1 MCIRDRDGREW
12 IRVVDGDSPAAGGW
26 KAVNDGQGAWLY
38 QNGGNCS
45 GMVIEIT
52 GYFNDINTLNYTYS
66 NNPND
71 IDIKVNG
78 TMSHE
83 GHATCSGVATQET
96 PLAARYNRPGSLS
109 NFGSTVSASLG
120 TSPAIN
126 TIHIQCTNGASEY
139 WRNYGI
145 ELIAHDKFTDATCD
159 TTNSDATVTMDSTAK
174 LSVGLSVTGTGI
186 AAGSTVAS
194 ITNATTFELSANA
207 TATNANQTLTFGAAD
222 IFIPAQNV
230 VSFGKKIL
238 LKRMLS

>member
-1 MCIRDRDGREW
+1 
-12 IRVVDGDSPAAGGW
+12 
-26 KAVNDGQGAWLY
+26 
-38 QNGGNCS
+38 
-45 GMVIEIT
+45 
-52 GYFNDINTLNYTYS
+52 YFNDINTLNYTYP

-78 TMSHE
+78 LVSHA
-83 GHATCSGVATQET
+83 GHTTCSGVADMET
-96 PLAARYNRPGSLS
+96 PLGGRYVRGASLS

-207 TATNANQTLTFGAAD
+207 TATNSNQTLTFGGND
-222 IFIPAQNV
+222 
-230 VSFGKKIL
+230 
-238 LKRMLS
+238 